1 MTPEPARMTLKISA
15 QRSQR
20 KQWLGIVFRLTRQV
34 SGLQMKKQR
43 EILDFLC
50 GPWRSSRLCGKE
62 LRFLVTN
69 KLTLDRFCEDWRI
82 KLMCTSGP
90 CPRSALEES
99 SNGIGGHRPYRGH
112 GPLVHNPCP
121 GQWFYPSL
129 FGSGSSGL
137 GLIVRQIFIVQRRG
151 KTPVIP
157 AQSLSSNAL
166 IGNRNPVRC
175 SLWIFVRFAHS

>member
-1 MTPEPARMTLKISA
+1 MIYL
-15 QRSQR
+15 RS
-20 KQWLGIVFRLTRQV
+20 L
-34 SGLQMKKQR
+34 
-43 EILDFLC
+43 
-50 GPWRSSRLCGKE
+50 RLCGKKP
-62 LRFLVTN
+62 RFLVTN

-99 SNGIGGHRPYRGH
+99 SNGIGGHGPYRGH

-137 GLIVRQIFIVQRRG
+137 GCFCCNQPVPFFPLSPRCFFTLDLRLRACCRGVFPLLSFTPYANVPIQLHSRLSCGHRQ
-151 KTPVIP
+151 T
-157 AQSLSSNAL
+157 ASSA
-166 IGNRNPVRC
+166 GRD
-175 SLWIFVRFAHS
+175 S

>member
-1 MTPEPARMTLKISA
+1 MASPCADPQQRQTPRQGRLRGCRGLTLS
-15 QRSQR
+15 
-20 KQWLGIVFRLTRQV
+20 V
-34 SGLQMKKQR
+34 SVQNIKKLSIHQA
-43 EILDFLC
+43 FPVQTS
-50 GPWRSSRLCGKE
+50 GQ

-112 GPLVHNPCP
+112 GPLVHNPCS

-137 GLIVRQIFIVQRRG
+137 GFALVADGFLRQFAWLRQANSGSIGAKQTAKMTQ
-151 KTPVIP
+151 KTPP
-157 AQSLSSNAL
+157 AHRTKCRLMEN
-166 IGNRNPVRC
+166 
-175 SLWIFVRFAHS
+175 

>member
-1 MTPEPARMTLKISA
+1 MILKNAVLFTP
-15 QRSQR
+15 
-20 KQWLGIVFRLTRQV
+20 
-34 SGLQMKKQR
+34 
-43 EILDFLC
+43 DF
-50 GPWRSSRLCGKE
+50 P
-62 LRFLVTN
+62 LVTN
-69 KLTLDRFCEDWRI
+69 KLTLDRFKLTLDRFCEDWRI

-137 GLIVRQIFIVQRRG
+137 GYRIPLIDLCFSPGDCSKNIEADGPKLKTIIFSLLSVVHAR
-151 KTPVIP
+151 VMP
-157 AQSLSSNAL
+157 ALGTGEFL
-166 IGNRNPVRC
+166 GGY
-175 SLWIFVRFAHS
+175 

>member
-1 MTPEPARMTLKISA
+1 MSGEARRSCMASPCADPQQRQTPR
-15 QRSQR
+15 QR
-20 KQWLGIVFRLTRQV
+20 RLRV
-34 SGLQMKKQR
+34 RSGLTPLVSVQNT
-43 EILDFLC
+43 
-50 GPWRSSRLCGKE
+50 GK
-62 LRFLVTN
+62 LSIHQVFSVQTSGQPRFLVTD

-137 GLIVRQIFIVQRRG
+137 GFAMVADGFLRQFAWLRQANRG
-151 KTPVIP
+151 SIGAKQTAKMTKKTPP
-157 AQSLSSNAL
+157 TRKQAQSA
-166 IGNRNPVRC
+166 
-175 SLWIFVRFAHS
+175 A